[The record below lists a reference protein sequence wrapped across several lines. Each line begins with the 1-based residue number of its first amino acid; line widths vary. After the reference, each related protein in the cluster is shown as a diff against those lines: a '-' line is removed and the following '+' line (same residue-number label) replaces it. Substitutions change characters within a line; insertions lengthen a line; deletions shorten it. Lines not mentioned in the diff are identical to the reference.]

1 MDLTYKSYATE
12 IKPVEASRSMHF
24 LISTDAVDRDNDVL
38 DPKGWQL
45 DSYKSNPI
53 VAFAHDY
60 KSLPIAKCTSIVT
73 TPKGLEATAEFPP
86 KGVHAFADTVY
97 DMLKAGFLSATSV
110 GFRPIDYEQATDRK
124 GFNFKKQELT
134 EFSIVPIPSN
144 PQALVQQRSATSEQ
158 VKVWTKDLKD
168 WVLKA
173 EEAVLTHAQHR
184 LIGLGAF
191 DGVQPWDSKHA
202 NQKAWDAFTK
212 DYDIEAESKELPVA
226 RVAKLLALHGFTE
239 EASHLTKGDTQA
251 ALNLKQ
257 AHGAV
262 MDAYANAH
270 HAECVMSSLCSGGM
284 DEPAQAQGRAL
295 SGGHM
300 TRAKEAHAAMTRA
313 KGHAMTAAQLL
324 ANGSGEAVPK
334 DLDEA
339 VKKILERE
347 AADRRK
353 AEDSAIVLSLM
364 DSDPNLITM
373 KDGDMQ
379 DALASFGPALAEA
392 IAGHTRD
399 AMNKV
404 LGRID

>member
-168 WVLKA
+168 WLAKA
-173 EEAVLTHAQHR
+173 EKTPQTKALECIVKILPGHLPWTKDAIAWA
-184 LIGLGAF
+184 AF
-191 DGVQPWDSKHA
+191 
-202 NQKAWDAFTK
+202 NT

-270 HAECVMSSLCSGGM
+270 HAESVMSSLCSGGM

>member
-12 IKPVEASRSMHF
+12 IKHVEASRSMHF

-60 KSLPIAKCTSIVT
+60 KSLPIAKCTSIAQ

-97 DMLKAGFLSATSV
+97 DMLKTGFLSATSV

-144 PQALVQQRSATSEQ
+144 PQALVQQRGATSQQ
-158 VKVWTKDLKD
+158 VTSWAKDLKD
-168 WVLKA
+168 WLAKTELTPQTKA
-173 EEAVLTHAQHR
+173 RECLAKILPGQLPWTK
-184 LIGLGAF
+184 
-191 DGVQPWDSKHA
+191 DG
-202 NQKAWDAFTK
+202 KAWAAFEH
-212 DYDIEAESKELPVA
+212 DYNIEAESTELPVA

-239 EASHLTKGDTQA
+239 EASHLIKGDTQA
-251 ALNLKQ
+251 GLNLKQ

-262 MDAYANAH
+262 MDAYANIH
-270 HAECVMSSLCSGGM
+270 HAESMMGGLCNAGDL
-284 DEPAQAQGRAL
+284 DEPAQSQGRAL

-300 TRAKEAHAAMTRA
+300 TRAKEAYAAMGRA

-334 DLDEA
+334 DLDAA
-339 VKKILERE
+339 VQKILAQE
-347 AADRRK
+347 AADRQK
-353 AEDSAIVLSLM
+353 AEDAAIVLTLM

-379 DALASFGPALAEA
+379 DALAALGLQLAEA

>member
-1 MDLTYKSYATE
+1 MDLTYKSYTTE
-12 IKPVEASRSMHF
+12 IKQVADARSMHF

-45 DSYKSNPI
+45 DSYKANPI

-144 PQALVQQRSATSEQ
+144 PQALVQQRGATSEQ

-168 WVLKA
+168 WMLKA
-173 EEAVLTHAQHR
+173 EDVAPTKAQAHVTP
-184 LIGLGAF
+184 LMKEGTVKPWAKDQAAWAAF
-191 DGVQPWDSKHA
+191 E
-202 NQKAWDAFTK
+202 K
-212 DYDIEAESKELPVA
+212 DYDIEAESTELPVA

-251 ALNLKQ
+251 ALNLTQ

-262 MDAYANAH
+262 MDAYANIH
-270 HAECVMSSLCSGGM
+270 HAESIMSGLCSNGV

-300 TRAKEAHAAMTRA
+300 TRVKEAHAAMGRA
-313 KGHAMTAAQLL
+313 KGHAMQAAQLL
-324 ANGSGEAVPK
+324 AAGSGEAVPK
-334 DLDEA
+334 DLDAA
-339 VKKILERE
+339 VKKILDQE
-347 AADRRK
+347 AADRQQ
-353 AEDSAIVLSLM
+353 AEDQAIVLTLM

-379 DALASFGPALAEA
+379 DALASFGPQLAEA

>member
-168 WVLKA
+168 WLAKTELTPQTKA
-173 EEAVLTHAQHR
+173 MECVVKILPGH
-184 LIGLGAF
+184 L
-191 DGVQPWDSKHA
+191 PWTKDA
-202 NQKAWDAFTK
+202 RAWDAFNT

-270 HAECVMSSLCSGGM
+270 HAESVMSSLCSGGM